1 MNFPLFNVST
11 HEDIVATD
19 DCVCSKCGTEQAHQ
33 SIHKK
38 TVIRIALIPVRTTL
52 REFKKCMGCKT
63 KLETSA
69 AGA

>member
-1 MNFPLFNVST
+1 MNFQLFDVST

-33 SIHKK
+33 SIQKT
-38 TVIRIALIPVRTTL
+38 TVIRIALIPVKMKL
-52 REFKKCMGCKT
+52 REFKKCLGCKT
-63 KLETSA
+63 KLETTV